1 MILKSLF
8 HARHKRGEMLKLKCA
23 GGVSGV
29 VDVGES
35 ATVGELLHALEKL
48 AGTDA
53 GGLKVIA
60 GGKKIDTADKDA
72 SMRDVGITAAS
83 RLVVSRTGVGTNPG
97 SYDAQAGRLQRLE
110 RIQKAAEAIAARS
123 GSHSRRAF
131 ALETQE
137 GRALQGEGSCRV
149 EGAREWSSLL
159 VLSDAT
165 DGSC

>member
-1 MILKSLF
+1 
-8 HARHKRGEMLKLKCA
+8 MLKLKCA
-23 GGVSGV
+23 GAVSGV
-29 VDVGES
+29 VDVSES
-35 ATVGELLHALEKL
+35 ATVGELLHELEKL

-72 SMRDVGITAAS
+72 SMSDVGITAAS
-83 RLVVSRTGVGTNPG
+83 RLVVSRTGVGPNPA

-123 GSHSRRAF
+123 GSGSRRAF

-137 GRALQGEGSCRV
+137 GIALQGEGSCWVGFR
-149 EGAREWSSLL
+149 EGGVFSFFPTRRTVTEFPL
-159 VLSDAT
+159 VF
-165 DGSC
+165 